1 MLTVVLTVIA
11 LAVACVIVWIA
22 ARRTRIVQRVSGN
35 LSGPVE
41 QMQEQILL
49 TADTAVDRLDGKI
62 AQMEILLAEID
73 RRSTVLVQ
81 QSKQQQMNQL
91 QIEQQQQQLVVWLQT
106 QRQNFDK
113 EFQQAETAMDGVKIK
128 VPDVLSDEYCDVCGR
143 QMVVKKGKF
152 GYFLGC
158 PGFPECTF
166 TKPIVVEMPGKCP
179 RCGGKILKRSSK
191 KGYVFYACER
201 GTDCGFI
208 TWDVPTKD
216 FCPACGKTMFK
227 HSGRGP
233 LKSFCINEEC
243 VNFVPEDKRVF
254 KKKTPEEKAAAE
266 EKKAATAAKKAE
278 TAEKKSAAAKK
289 PAAKK
294 PATCSRIS
302 TSWTAK
308 KPRKALKT

>member
-62 AQMEILLAEID
+62 AQMEVLLAEID

-113 EFQQAETAMDGVKIK
+113 EFQHRQQELLQALATRAPSTQPGGNLSPTTPTDSKPDRSVSPVEEDLAAKPEPRLTPQTRAKAPMLKK
-128 VPDVLSDEYCDVCGR
+128 VLPA
-143 QMVVKKGKF
+143 
-152 GYFLGC
+152 
-158 PGFPECTF
+158 
-166 TKPIVVEMPGKCP
+166 IVDAAPP
-179 RCGGKILKRSSK
+179 
-191 KGYVFYACER
+191 
-201 GTDCGFI
+201 
-208 TWDVPTKD
+208 
-216 FCPACGKTMFK
+216 
-227 HSGRGP
+227 
-233 LKSFCINEEC
+233 
-243 VNFVPEDKRVF
+243 DKRTAILEMAEQGYSVTDIAQKMGIGKGEVMLLLKLR
-254 KKKTPEEKAAAE
+254 KKVVT
-266 EKKAATAAKKAE
+266 
-278 TAEKKSAAAKK
+278 
-289 PAAKK
+289 
-294 PATCSRIS
+294 
-302 TSWTAK
+302 
-308 KPRKALKT
+308 